1 MQNILSFLSGS
12 LFAALLAATPKIEP
26 PPQPEIHI
34 VKTVQTYTCDS
45 LPPQHSEAWQQPE
58 MHELRRTCAATEQAL
73 LLVQQWEA
81 DPMAGIVYE
90 PTGD

>member
-12 LFAALLAATPKIEP
+12 LFAALITATPKIEP
-26 PPQPEIHI
+26 PPQPQAPI
-34 VKTVQTYTCDS
+34 VKTVQAYTCDN
-45 LPPQHSEAWQQPE
+45 LPQQYSEAWQQPE

-81 DPMAGIVYE
+81 DPTAGIVYE
-90 PTGD
+90 PVGD